1 MKKVWTKECR
11 REYMKNWRKKN
22 SAHIQNYF
30 QQWRLRNRDH
40 MKYLLQNWRE
50 KNPEKVK
57 KHWKTLKQEKCRQR
71 WHKEKIYRDPQF
83 HLDKIIGTAIYIA
96 LKGKKAERNWESLVG
111 YTIED
116 LMKHFESKFESWMT
130 WDNYGEWVIDHIKPK
145 SLFKYKTAEDPEFK
159 KCWALKNLQP
169 LEKITNI
176 KKSNH
181 FQL

>member
-1 MKKVWTKECR
+1 
-11 REYMKNWRKKN
+11 MKNWRKKN

-57 KHWKTLKQEKCRQR
+57 KHLKTLKQGKCRQR
-71 WHKEKIYRDPQF
+71 WHKEKICRDPQF
-83 HLDKIIGTAIYIA
+83 HLDKIVGTAIYTA
-96 LKGKKAERNWESLVG
+96 LKGKKAERKWESLVG
-111 YTIED
+111 YTIKD
-116 LMKHFESKFESWMT
+116 LMKHLESKFESWMT

-145 SLFKYKTAEDPEFK
+145 SLFKYETAEDPEFK